1 MQIDVPQIITYTLVL
16 SKGATIV
23 DMAVIVTPANDYE
36 LPASVLA
43 ALEV

>member
-1 MQIDVPQIITYTLVL
+1 MLLLL

-23 DMAVIVTPANDYE
+23 YMAVIVTPANDYE